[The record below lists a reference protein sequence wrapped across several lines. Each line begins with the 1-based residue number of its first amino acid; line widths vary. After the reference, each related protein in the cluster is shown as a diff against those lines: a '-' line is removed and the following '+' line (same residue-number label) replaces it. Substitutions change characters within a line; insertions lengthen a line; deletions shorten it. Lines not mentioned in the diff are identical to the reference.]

1 MEKRTERL
9 KYQAVFHTKVESHQ
23 LKNKRTEMIY
33 RFTSFNLN
41 YQYSNELRRIILIP
55 RASLMIL

>member
-23 LKNKRTEMIY
+23 LKKKTNR
-33 RFTSFNLN
+33 
-41 YQYSNELRRIILIP
+41 NEDL
-55 RASLMIL
+55 